1 MTAPH
6 ARLRSALRRFRR
18 DCRGTVTTEAVIVL
32 PMILFVLIMTVVFS
46 DMFRAR
52 ATSQKAAY
60 TIADTLSRQTDPV
73 PGAYIDG
80 LNELYAYL
88 SRARQLT
95 GLRVSSV
102 AWDPADEEYMVIWS
116 HPAGGGPA
124 LSQADLVSLHKA
136 RLPTMPAGETI
147 ILVEANMNYTPMLT
161 GYFPPLDLNTAIVTR
176 PRFTPQLRFDT
187 GEEIIFLPGG
197 SGTCDDGD
205 DLCGGGV

>member
-1 MTAPH
+1 MYPPFVRLLTA
-6 ARLRSALRRFRR
+6 LDRFRR
-18 DCRGTVTTEAVIVL
+18 DSRGTITTEAVIVL
-32 PMILFVLIMTVVFS
+32 PMLLFVLIMTVVFS

-73 PGAYIDG
+73 AGAYIDG

-88 SRARQLT
+88 SRARQQT
-95 GLRVSSV
+95 ALRVTSV
-102 AWDPADEEYMVIWS
+102 AWDPAEEEYMVIWS
-116 HPAGGGPA
+116 HPAGDGPP
-124 LSQADLVSLHKA
+124 LTQAELISHHKQ

-205 DLCGGGV
+205 ELCGGGV